1 MPTNYNGTF
10 DILLLADVQCQLL
23 DSFIVH
29 VINYKD
35 YHLINH
41 KSITI
46 MKMELVLSEVWDF
59 ADILIVRIVWLSCC
73 DKKRRYH
80 LTRKQFPPSE
90 APFTMLE
97 CEDQKVVVNNPKN
110 SLVKGI
116 KVMAMG
122 KIW

>member
-46 MKMELVLSEVWDF
+46 MKMELVLFKTATKFETLQTSSLHWSQLLVGEEAKPQF
-59 ADILIVRIVWLSCC
+59 S
-73 DKKRRYH
+73 KKAVPTLRSTLYNAR
-80 LTRKQFPPSE
+80 
-90 APFTMLE
+90 M
-97 CEDQKVVVNNPKN
+97 
-110 SLVKGI
+110 
-116 KVMAMG
+116 
-122 KIW
+122 

>member
-10 DILLLADVQCQLL
+10 DILLLADVQCQLW

-46 MKMELVLSEVWDF
+46 MKMELVLFKTATKFETLQTSSLLELF
-59 ADILIVRIVWLSCC
+59 GRCC
-73 DKKRRYH
+73 WWEKKRSH
-80 LTRKQFPPSE
+80 DLARKQFPPSE

-97 CEDQKVVVNNPKN
+97 CEDQKVVDNNPKY
-110 SLVKGI
+110 LMV
-116 KVMAMG
+116 
-122 KIW
+122 